1 VEYDI
6 WEKEENLEDAK
17 KAVVEFK
24 RRLSIEV
31 RRQEKLDLAEEQDFR
46 RRELLE
52 KYMAK
57 ILYGWDDGKF
67 KKEYLRKLVSLEEKS

>member
-1 VEYDI
+1 MEYDI
-6 WEKEENLEDAK
+6 WKKEENLENAK

-24 RRLSIEV
+24 KRLSIEV
-31 RRQEKLDLAEEQDFR
+31 RKQEKLDLAKEQDFR
-46 RRELLE
+46 RRELPE

-57 ILYGWDDGKF
+57 ILYRWDDRKF

>member
-6 WEKEENLEDAK
+6 WKKEENLENAK

-24 RRLSIEV
+24 KRLSIEV
-31 RRQEKLDLAEEQDFR
+31 RKQEKLDLAEEQDFR
-46 RRELLE
+46 RRELPE

-57 ILYGWDDGKF
+57 ILYRWDDRKF

>member
-1 VEYDI
+1 MEYDI
-6 WEKEENLEDAK
+6 WKKEENLENAK

-24 RRLSIEV
+24 KRLSIEV
-31 RRQEKLDLAEEQDFR
+31 RKQEKLDLAEEQDFR
-46 RRELLE
+46 RRELPE

-57 ILYGWDDGKF
+57 ILYRWDDRKF